1 MSYTNTLRA
10 RGGCQGQG
18 LRLFVFFREKERQAR
33 RRGALKSFS
42 FLTRQY
48 FMTSA
53 KGGSCWQR
61 RAGSEDEGCLTL
73 GFSVGRGRCG
83 PCGWAWQHIGTL
95 PDYATEK
102 FIHFLFTFHDK
113 TTRSSRPSS
122 LCTSLTPFLLLA
134 TTPPSWQLQHF
145 VIYN

>member
-18 LRLFVFFREKERQAR
+18 LRLFVFFREKGRERG
-33 RRGALKSFS
+33 RGALKSFS

-61 RAGSEDEGCLTL
+61 RAGSEGEGCLTL
-73 GFSVGRGRCG
+73 GFSVRRGRCG

-113 TTRSSRPSS
+113 TTRSSRPPS

-134 TTPPSWQLQHF
+134 TTPPSWQPQHF

>member
-10 RGGCQGQG
+10 RGGCQGQE
-18 LRLFVFFREKERQAR
+18 LRLFVFFREKERQER
-33 RRGALKSFS
+33 GRGALKSFS

-73 GFSVGRGRCG
+73 GFSVRRGRCG

-122 LCTSLTPFLLLA
+122 LTPFL
-134 TTPPSWQLQHF
+134 PPRPLPGSHNTL
-145 VIYN
+145 